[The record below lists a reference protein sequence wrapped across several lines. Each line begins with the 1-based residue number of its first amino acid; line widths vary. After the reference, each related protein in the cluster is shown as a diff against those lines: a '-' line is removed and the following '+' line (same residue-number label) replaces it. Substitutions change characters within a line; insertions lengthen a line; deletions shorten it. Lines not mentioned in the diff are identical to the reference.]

1 MVIKVKTIKRS
12 SVDMK
17 CEKLFET
24 IDNLQEKYVNLLAD
38 VCDIESPTDYKEGV
52 DRVGNYFINYAKE
65 KGWKVEVCSQ
75 KVSGDVVCI
84 TLNPDAKKPPIAL
97 SGHMDTVHPVG
108 SFDEPKVRREGNR
121 LYGPGTKDCKGGI
134 VAGLLAMEAL
144 FQCGFEERPVL
155 LLLQS
160 DEEKSSMPSGKE
172 TIKYI
177 CKKAEG
183 AEAFLNIEGTSN
195 YTAVLERKGI
205 LRLKLTV
212 YGKAAHSAMCYD
224 GANAVCEAA
233 YKIIELEKMKNKD
246 GLTCNCT
253 NVKGGTAPNVVAERC
268 EFIADIRFATLKEK
282 DEVYEL
288 VRALA
293 EKSFIEGTSCEVEE
307 VSYRPPMEYTERNVR
322 LLKRMNEIFRE
333 NGLHELRGI
342 SANGGSD
349 AAYVTI
355 AGIPCV
361 DSISTDGGATHS
373 RGEYALIDS
382 IGEAAKRIASVI
394 YCL

>member
-1 MVIKVKTIKRS
+1 
-12 SVDMK
+12 MK

-24 IDNLQEKYVNLLAD
+24 IDGLQEKYVNILAD
-38 VCDIESPTDYKEGV
+38 VCSIESPTDYKEGV
-52 DRVGNYFINYAKE
+52 DRVGKYFMDFAKE
-65 KGWKVEVCSQ
+65 KGWKVEICPQ
-75 KVSGDVVCI
+75 NVSGDIACI

-108 SFDEPKVRREGNR
+108 SFDAPIVRREGNR

-144 FQCGFEERPVL
+144 CQCEFKERPVL

-177 CKKAEG
+177 CRKAEG

-195 YTAVLERKGI
+195 HTAVIARKGI

-224 GANAVCEAA
+224 GANAVAEAA
-233 YKIIELEKMKNKD
+233 YKIIELEKMKESG

-253 NVKGGTAPNVVAERC
+253 NIKGGTAPNVVAERC

-282 DEVYEL
+282 DEAYDR
-288 VRALA
+288 VRAIA
-293 EKSFIEGTSCEVEE
+293 QKSFIEGTRCEVEE
-307 VSYRPPMEYTERNVR
+307 VSYRPPMEYTERNAA
-322 LLKRMNEIFRE
+322 LLEKNERNFQRE
-333 NGLHELRGI
+333 W
-342 SANGGSD
+342 SS
-349 AAYVTI
+349 
-355 AGIPCV
+355 
-361 DSISTDGGATHS
+361 
-373 RGEYALIDS
+373 
-382 IGEAAKRIASVI
+382 
-394 YCL
+394 